1 MHYSWIVEPQ
11 VSKKWRKL
19 KCVID
24 NSAIFFLINTA
35 PFAVPISYAR
45 LSRFI
50 KLQHQVVPNL
60 SSFVFSTVYCTQL
73 CARSFKRRLI
83 LVRFEY
89 RKYWGIIVIRMC
101 LLPSVLFP
109 NLLVLFSLSV
119 LSNMHME
126 DSEVIQA
133 KKTLSVKGGVRF

>member
-1 MHYSWIVEPQ
+1 M
-11 VSKKWRKL
+11 
-19 KCVID
+19 
-24 NSAIFFLINTA
+24 
-35 PFAVPISYAR
+35 
-45 LSRFI
+45 
-50 KLQHQVVPNL
+50 
-60 SSFVFSTVYCTQL
+60 
-73 CARSFKRRLI
+73 
-83 LVRFEY
+83 VRFQY

-133 KKTLSVKGGVRF
+133 KKTLSVKGEVRF